1 MCYSKSGNTAEVV
14 TLVRTLQS
22 WESRCKTIAVVCNP
36 KCQLRKICDKC
47 IVLPSCPE
55 VDPGWNLVPT
65 VSSSYFLHLCNLWVG
80 GILNEEKYD
89 IMEYGQSHPGGK
101 IGAASRSMSD
111 GQKVIRHVETDTA
124 LANANAT
131 FGEGIKL
138 PEPVRASD
146 GLKQDANTEDKFAM
160 DTITSRVPKIAD
172 SIGAFDWP
180 LEIKAEL
187 AELAAE
193 IRADAPLRLIEDLP
207 RCNADYWNDLVAGLP
222 ADQATWLSAEV
233 WVTENYF
240 YKRVLEIFEKA
251 GVSEDPFKPQKMKQL
266 EAVIDALP
274 LMMPELDDMSIKTWL
289 IRSLW
294 GNVADLS
301 LSAGKKVGNVAIH
314 GIVADETDLAVREI
328 EKASHVGLV
337 TDNAGLEIVSD
348 LMLIDRIVLAGKKV
362 TLLAKDVAVFVSDV
376 TVNDVYA
383 TMDWME
389 DQSLLREPAQR
400 LRKALGDTF
409 VVTDDVFFTTAEP
422 LWKMPGTLEKKIKTM
437 QAVIFKGDANYRRML
452 GDRKWDIHTPLTA
465 ILHPWYI
472 FSTQHS

>member
-1 MCYSKSGNTAEVV
+1 M
-14 TLVRTLQS
+14 
-22 WESRCKTIAVVCNP
+22 
-36 KCQLRKICDKC
+36 
-47 IVLPSCPE
+47 
-55 VDPGWNLVPT
+55 
-65 VSSSYFLHLCNLWVG
+65 H
-80 GILNEEKYD
+80 
-89 IMEYGQSHPGGK
+89 
-101 IGAASRSMSD
+101 GA
-111 GQKVIRHVETDTA
+111 
-124 LANANAT
+124 
-131 FGEGIKL
+131 
-138 PEPVRASD
+138 
-146 GLKQDANTEDKFAM
+146 
-160 DTITSRVPKIAD
+160 
-172 SIGAFDWP
+172 
-180 LEIKAEL
+180 
-187 AELAAE
+187 
-193 IRADAPLRLIEDLP
+193 
-207 RCNADYWNDLVAGLP
+207 
-222 ADQATWLSAEV
+222 AEV

-314 GIVADETDLAVREI
+314 GIVAEETDLAVREI

-400 LRKALGDTF
+400 LRKALGNTF

-422 LWKMPGTLEKKIKTM
+422 LWKMPGTLEKKIKAM